1 MAACRTSVLFSE
13 AKWENRSGMLLVKEE
28 EEEEE
33 GWVEC
38 FPFTGSLENG
48 VIPSEENCCLFT
60 LA

>member
-1 MAACRTSVLFSE
+1 MLFSE

-28 EEEEE
+28 AAEEE
-33 GWVEC
+33 GGVEC
-38 FPFTGSLENG
+38 VPFTGSLENG